1 MALVLH
7 RAEFFLRDF
16 DLQFARYLDEA
27 GEAVAERY
35 FAALEATLELLAR
48 HPDLGRTRRFRHP
61 LLKGIRSYRVQPPFH
76 KHLVFYRHDGATLSA
91 ERVVHGARDLP
102 RRLVQQPGAEDHP

>member
-1 MALVLH
+1 MALALH

-16 DLQFARYLDEA
+16 DLQFGRYLHEA

-35 FAALEATLELLAR
+35 FAALEATLEQLTR
-48 HPDLGRTRRFRHP
+48 HPGLGRVRRFDHAE
-61 LLKGIRSYRVQPPFH
+61 LEGIRSYRVNPPYH
-76 KHLVFYRHDGATLSA
+76 KHLIFYRYNSATLFA

-102 RRLVQQPGAEDHP
+102 RRLLQPPGAQDE